1 MQMANKITDRKFWQ
15 DYWKGYQPKL
25 ITTIL
30 FQDIFASFPSGNQ
43 TFIEIGGFP
52 GNFSIYFRKFKK
64 YQVTML
70 DYFVDYK
77 IISKA
82 LRINSLDQKAIKI
95 IEADFLNYQPDNQ
108 YDIVF
113 SAGFIE
119 HFDNP
124 EIVVK
129 KHLELLKSG
138 GLLFISLPN
147 FLGLN
152 GFVQKILDKK
162 NLAGHNTEIMK
173 IKKLNTLFSSMDLV
187 NYKISYWGKPSIW
200 LESSS
205 GRSSFLI
212 KTIKVVSKV
221 LNLFNLKSKFLSP
234 YIVIQAYKK

>member
-1 MQMANKITDRKFWQ
+1 MKMANKITDRKFWQ
-15 DYWKGYQPKL
+15 DYWRGYQPKL
-25 ITTIL
+25 ITTIP
-30 FQDIFASFPSGNQ
+30 FQDIFESFPNGNQ

-70 DYFVDYK
+70 DYFVDYQ
-77 IISKA
+77 IINQVLK
-82 LRINSLDQKAIKI
+82 INSLDQKEIKI
-95 IEADFLNYQPDNQ
+95 IETDFLNFQSNNQ

-124 EIVVK
+124 EIIVK
-129 KHLELLKSG
+129 KHLELLKPG

-152 GFVQKILDKK
+152 GFVQKIFDKK
-162 NLAGHNTEIMK
+162 NLTRHNIEIMK
-173 IKKLNTLFSSMDLV
+173 IDKLNTLFSSMNLT

-205 GRSSFLI
+205 RRNKYLI
-212 KTIKVVSKV
+212 KTIKAISRV
-221 LNLFNLKSKFLSP
+221 LNLFNIKSKFLSP
-234 YIVIQAYKK
+234 YLIVQAYKK

>member
-15 DYWKGYQPKL
+15 DYWRGYQPKL

-70 DYFVDYK
+70 DYFVDYQ
-77 IISKA
+77 IISQA
-82 LRINSLDQKAIKI
+82 LKINSLDQNAIRI
-95 IEADFLNYQPDNQ
+95 IEVDFFDFQSDKQ

-129 KHLELLKSG
+129 KHLELLKPG

-152 GFVQKILDKK
+152 GFVQKIFDKK
-162 NLAGHNTEIMK
+162 NLTRHNTEIMK
-173 IKKLNTLFSSMDLV
+173 IEKLNALFNAMDLT

-205 GRSSFLI
+205 GRSKSLI
-212 KTIKVVSKV
+212 KAIKAISKI
-221 LNLFNLKSKFLSP
+221 LNLLNLKNKFLSP
-234 YIVIQAYKK
+234 YLVVQAYKK